1 MVHLSHYL
9 HDLAFIAR
17 HYNALL
23 ANGQTHQQALTSLEL
38 GLGESRQQAWLVWQH
53 LVDSQAHVLVTD
65 RRDNFTQL
73 LCRIKEQGG
82 DATRLPGAIE
92 RGIGTLVNN
101 AQHVWMSLANTLFY
115 FFAVMLVAIVCWAIY
130 LLHILPSFKDF
141 FGVIGAELPE
151 LTLRLLTL
159 GEQAGQTVFA
169 SALIVLLVVL
179 LVVVRLHGKVQR
191 LQPLTGPFLWL
202 PGLRSLAGLHNQH
215 ILAAGAVMVAETVD
229 REHPLPLAADWLSMN
244 VQRHVPLDA
253 DGAWSDLLL
262 ADQLGTASAE
272 LNHWLAVYPAFVQQ
286 QFTRLSR
293 VMMAGLQTVALV
305 TVGLLLIAIYLPIFS
320 IGNVLF

>member
-1 MVHLSHYL
+1 MSHYL

-17 HYNALL
+17 HYNALI
-23 ANGQTHQQALTSLEL
+23 ANGQTPQQALTSLDI
-38 GLGESRQQAWLVWQH
+38 GLGESRARAWQVWQH
-53 LVDSQAHVLVTD
+53 LVDSQAHVLSVEG
-65 RRDNFTQL
+65 RDNFTQL
-73 LCRIKEQGG
+73 LCRIKEHEG
-82 DATRLPGAIE
+82 DMSRLPGAVE

-130 LLHILPSFKDF
+130 LLHILPSFKTF
-141 FGVIGAELPE
+141 FLDIGAELPE
-151 LTLRLLTL
+151 LTLNLLAV
-159 GEQAGQTVFA
+159 GEQAGQAVFA
-169 SALIVLLVVL
+169 GALIVLLLVL
-179 LVVVRLHGKVQR
+179 LVVVRLHTKVQH

-215 ILAAGAVMVAETVD
+215 VLAAGAVMVADTVD
-229 REHPLPLAADWLSMN
+229 REHPLPLAADWLGMN
-244 VQRHVPLDA
+244 LQRHVPQDTG
-253 DGAWSDLLL
+253 GAWSDLLL
-262 ADQLGTASAE
+262 ADQLGTAAAE
-272 LNHWLAVYPAFVQQ
+272 LNHWLAVYPAYVQQ

-293 VMMAGLQTVALV
+293 VMMAGLQTVALI